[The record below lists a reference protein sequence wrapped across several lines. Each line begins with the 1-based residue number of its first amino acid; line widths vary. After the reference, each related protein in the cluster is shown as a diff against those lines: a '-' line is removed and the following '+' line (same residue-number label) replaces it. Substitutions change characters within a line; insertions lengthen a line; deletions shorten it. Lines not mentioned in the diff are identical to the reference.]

1 MAANRRIA
9 SRRITCVAVGVQ
21 VKKQQQLALIRD
33 ASTSGAMLFTQ
44 KSFTPGDTL
53 TISIRFDPANTGIEV
68 VGTVVRLTKL
78 KEGFWSYGVAVA
90 FEPKRD
96 DLKALFDSLA
106 EQQERLFG
114 AALPLPVAPAS
125 KY

>member
-1 MAANRRIA
+1 MAANRRTA

-33 ASTSGAMLFTQ
+33 ASTSGALLFTQ
-44 KSFTPGDTL
+44 KSFTPGDRLIIT
-53 TISIRFDPANTGIEV
+53 IRFDATSTGVEV
-68 VGTVVRLTKL
+68 AGKVVRSTKL
-78 KEGFWSYGVAVA
+78 REGFWSYGVAVA

-96 DLKALFDSLA
+96 DLSGLFDSLA

-114 AALPLPVAPAS
+114 AALPLPVSPAS